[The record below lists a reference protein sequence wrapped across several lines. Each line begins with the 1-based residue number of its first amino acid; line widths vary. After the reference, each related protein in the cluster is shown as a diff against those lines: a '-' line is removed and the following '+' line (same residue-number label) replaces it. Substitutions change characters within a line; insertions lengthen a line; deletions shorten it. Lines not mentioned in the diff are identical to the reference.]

1 MKTLYFENFDAFSDA
16 EVSGQYELT
25 TIVKNQ
31 KYNCLCADLMTD
43 CKSYKTAIKRFF
55 KSLKDY
61 PEFDGWEEGLLE
73 SCENGVWEA
82 KETDEN
88 GEYYAGGWHYTVED
102 NDGSFYICV
111 NTSLN

>member
-1 MKTLYFENFDAFSDA
+1 MKTMYFDNFDEFEKSQTA
-16 EVSGQYELT
+16 GQYEVVS
-25 TIVKNQ
+25 IVKNE
-31 KYNCLCADLMTD
+31 KYNTLCADLMTD

-61 PEFDGWEEGLLE
+61 PMFGGWEEQLLE
-73 SCENGVWEA
+73 SCENGIWSA

-111 NTSLN
+111 NTILD